1 MVLRKPSPSSSGPN
15 QGSWT
20 RFSFST
26 YRAAR
31 GGDLAVDLCHVPAGI
46 GARRILLGEP
56 AVDMGAK
63 DFGKARDLRAPRR
76 S

>member
-1 MVLRKPSPSSSGPN
+1 
-15 QGSWT
+15 
-20 RFSFST
+20 
-26 YRAAR
+26 
-31 GGDLAVDLCHVPAGI
+31 VPAGI